1 MLVSFLSCHII
12 NRMEVTLFYGATFHL
27 FMLLCCDLISSFKC
41 TLTIRQTSIF
51 LLDWH
56 IVYVESTLS
65 ILIPFIDSAI
75 LKILTLHRSI
85 TFIERNRIIGLSIAI

>member
-75 LKILTLHRSI
+75 LKVLPFRLI
-85 TFIERNRIIGLSIAI
+85 TFIERNRVIGLSIAI